1 MTDISLED
9 IDFDSLSVSESE
21 IKNWIDEHADVVDD
35 ARELWLDLDV
45 NVLSAVENP
54 AHPSEVV
61 AIKEDGAKVTEVPAL
76 KSDEEQIIKAPAM
89 VADRPDREGDVTP
102 APVVKEAAHRFLK
115 EKRNDQIDSDHETP
129 IGSEESL
136 TNRGTV
142 VESYLLEEDKEFDTV
157 NGEKIEYKEG
167 DWMVNIE
174 VTDDETWERFK
185 NGELTGLSIMGRPK
199 AVQLSNDLIQSED
212 NNQDMSDDQIEDL
225 KEEIQNLKSEVQE
238 IRSYH
243 DEDEMD
249 GEEDEDEMD
258 EKADI
263 DDLRGDL
270 EQYNIDTEEMTDDDV
285 LEFAQGLH
293 GDLMDTLEN
302 MDDEDEMEEDE
313 MDGEEDEDEMD
324 EEEQAEEEN
333 LEDPEFESGDAVM
346 WSSNDTPVH
355 GRVNDIHEQYSPAEG
370 VTITGDEGEAVYSIY
385 EYDDSLENPV
395 FRDSPSDPN
404 IAKPES
410 SLSESNKDMPDAS
423 DENFDAEESIHGDEG
438 EDEDEMDEE
447 ERSERMQKNAEKRLE
462 EIVSDIEEQEEQQKS
477 EDTPREEDE
486 EEQEEDMFE
495 NLVEREISVAPAD
508 TEEDEDEDD
517 DLFSGLI

>member
-1 MTDISLED
+1 MTEISFDD
-9 IDFDSLSVSESE
+9 IDFESLSVSESE
-21 IKNWIDEHADVVDD
+21 IENWIDEHADVVDD

-61 AIKEDGAKVTEVPAL
+61 AIKEDGAKVTEVPVL
-76 KSDEEQIIKAPAM
+76 KSDDEEQIIKAPAM

-157 NGEKIEYKEG
+157 NGDKIEYKEG

-174 VTDDETWERFK
+174 VTDDQTWERFK
-185 NGELTGLSIMGRPK
+185 SGELTGLSIMGRPK
-199 AVQLSNDLIQSED
+199 AVQLSNDLIQSEH
-212 NNQDMSDDQIEDL
+212 NNEDMSDDQIEDL

-249 GEEDEDEMD
+249 GDEDEDEDEMD

-293 GDLMDTLEN
+293 GDLMDTLQN
-302 MDDEDEMEEDE
+302 MEDEDE

-333 LEDPEFESGDAVM
+333 LEDPEFESGDAVV

-355 GRVNDIHEQYSPAEG
+355 GRVNDVHEQYSPAEG

-404 IAKPES
+404 IAKPQS
-410 SLSESNKDMPDAS
+410 SLSESNKDMPPAT
-423 DENFDAEESIHGDEG
+423 DENFDAEESIHGDED
-438 EDEDEMDEE
+438 EDEDEMDE
-447 ERSERMQKNAEKRLE
+447 
-462 EIVSDIEEQEEQQKS
+462 EEQEEQQKS
-477 EDTPREEDE
+477 EDTPGEEDE

-495 NLVEREISVAPAD
+495 NLVEREISVAPAE
-508 TEEDEDEDD
+508 TEEESEEDD